1 MLKYLMDPGSK
12 EKPGHKIYKR
22 DFKEHKV
29 IQKKSLSNHS
39 LELVVSNPYYLS
51 IGTVSEIK
59 EKIDTSFIVVLK

>member
-12 EKPGHKIYKR
+12 EKQGHKIYKR

-39 LELVVSNPYYLS
+39 LELVVSNPYY
-51 IGTVSEIK
+51 
-59 EKIDTSFIVVLK
+59 